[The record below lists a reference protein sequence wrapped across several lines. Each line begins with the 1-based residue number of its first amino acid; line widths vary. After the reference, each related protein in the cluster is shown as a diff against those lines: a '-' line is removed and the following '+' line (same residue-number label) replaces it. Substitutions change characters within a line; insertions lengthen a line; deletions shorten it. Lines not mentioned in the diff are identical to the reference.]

1 MGDLL
6 SPNAVKNWHDLK
18 GEDKQHQ
25 EEEEVDDQRRLRTY
39 RKLMERVGIT
49 KKHARYVPLFEKA
62 RKLGVGEASGV
73 KATSDVGEESGLLVQ
88 DTDRKKAQEVIQAAG
103 HTVQRSA
110 TAISRPTYATNR
122 GISHKNTCHD
132 GSRGR
137 HSSLLFWS
145 DRVSSNP

>member
-1 MGDLL
+1 MILQGVLGILIPSLTYAAHATDGLL
-6 SPNAVKNWHDLK
+6 KSINDDTLHPHADRRWLIWTLANVSPSCEPTANEFPCVAA
-18 GEDKQHQ
+18 GFSPSED
-25 EEEEVDDQRRLRTY
+25 
-39 RKLMERVGIT
+39 
-49 KKHARYVPLFEKA
+49 
-62 RKLGVGEASGV
+62 
-73 KATSDVGEESGLLVQ
+73 DVGEESGLLVQ